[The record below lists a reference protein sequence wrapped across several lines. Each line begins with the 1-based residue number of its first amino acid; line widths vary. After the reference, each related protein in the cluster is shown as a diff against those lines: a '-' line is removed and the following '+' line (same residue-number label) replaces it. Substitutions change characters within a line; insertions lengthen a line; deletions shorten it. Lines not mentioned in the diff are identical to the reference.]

1 MAATCL
7 AGNGGACG
15 ALWAIGPTA
24 MLASG
29 CTVAAAERCFSSA
42 SSLKLLQFLRVWDD
56 LSSPHSFRNPC
67 MVHGPS
73 SCSFAERNDRV
84 PSRDCL
90 GHHSRFCYWGSSS
103 GFVLF
108 GGLLSS
114 CRLPFWSFGKPAAT
128 MSGPL
133 SS

>member
-7 AGNGGACG
+7 VGNGGPDG

-24 MLASG
+24 TLASG
-29 CTVAAAERCFSSA
+29 CAVAAVERCFSSA
-42 SSLKLLQFLRVWDD
+42 IPLKLLQFLRVWDD
-56 LSSPHSFRNPC
+56 LSSPHPFRNPC

-73 SCSFAERNDRV
+73 SCSFAEWNARV

-90 GHHSRFCYWGSSS
+90 GHHSRFCDWVSSS

-114 CRLPFWSFGKPAAT
+114 CHLPFRSFGNPAAT
-128 MSGPL
+128 ISGPL